1 MTHYVYCHIRP
12 DTEQIFYIGKGTSR
26 RINSAIGRSS
36 YWNNI
41 VNKAK
46 GFRSIVV
53 ATCAEESVALNYEK
67 TLIKKL
73 REDGLNLCNI
83 TDGGEGV
90 SGYKHSLK
98 AKETIGKKSIGNKSR
113 TGQHLSDIQKQR
125 MSFALTG
132 RKHTTETK
140 FKIGKKVYCITNNKV
155 YPTQTEACK
164 DLGLLSS
171 GVSMCC
177 RGKLSHTKGHQFRFA
192 TKNDIQYK
200 EHHD

>member
-26 RINSAIGRSS
+26 RINSAVGRSS
-36 YWNNI
+36 YWQNI

-46 GFRSIVV
+46 GFKSVV
-53 ATCAEESVALNYEK
+53 LAKCNEEKIALNYEK

-73 REDGLNLCNI
+73 REEGVKLCNI

-90 SGYKHSLK
+90 SGYKHTLK
-98 AKETIGKKSIGNKSR
+98 AKEIIGIKSIGNKSR
-113 TGQHLSDIQKQR
+113 TGQHLSDSQKQK
-125 MSFALTG
+125 MSLALTG

-140 FKIGKKVYCITNNKV
+140 FKIGKKVYCITNDKV

-164 DLGLLSS
+164 ELGLISS

-177 RGKLSHTKGHQFRFA
+177 KGKISQTHGYKFRFA
-192 TKNDIQYK
+192 TEQDI
-200 EHHD
+200 